1 VATNILMPALS
12 PTMEE
17 GKLARWLVKEG
28 DTVKSGDILAEIET
42 DKATMEFEAVDE
54 GRIGKI
60 LVPEGSEGVKVNA
73 PIAVLLEDGEKPGD
87 VDISAAMKNIG
98 AAVKAEAPKAAPQA
112 PAKVEAPK
120 AEAAPQAPKA
130 ASAPAA
136 SHDGNR
142 IFASPLARRIAQ
154 QKGIDLAALSGSGPR
169 GRIVKSDVEVAKPG
183 VRPAAAAPKG
193 EAGAPSLGVAALP
206 DAKLFYKPGD
216 YDEIPHDSM
225 RKAIARRLTSAK
237 TLIPH
242 YYLSVDC
249 NLDSLMATRAKL
261 NDAGKNAAYK
271 LSVNDFVIKAVAM
284 ALMKHPD
291 INASWTESSILRHKH
306 ADVGVAVALDFG
318 LITPIV
324 FKAETKGLAEI
335 SNEVKSLASRAKE
348 KKLKPQEYEGGG
360 FSVSNLGM
368 FGMKSF
374 TAVINPPQAAILAVG
389 AGEERAVVV
398 DGKVQVATVMTV
410 TMSCDHR
417 VIDGA
422 TGARFL
428 QTFKRF
434 VEEPASMLL

>member
-1 VATNILMPALS
+1 MATNILMPALS

-291 INASWTESSILRHKH
+291 VNASWTESSILRHKH

>member
-1 VATNILMPALS
+1 
-12 PTMEE
+12 
-17 GKLARWLVKEG
+17 
-28 DTVKSGDILAEIET
+28 
-42 DKATMEFEAVDE
+42 EAVDE

-98 AAVKAEAPKAAPQA
+98 AAVKAEAPQA

-242 YYLSVDC
+242 YYLSV
-249 NLDSLMATRAKL
+249 
-261 NDAGKNAAYK
+261 
-271 LSVNDFVIKAVAM
+271 
-284 ALMKHPD
+284 
-291 INASWTESSILRHKH
+291 
-306 ADVGVAVALDFG
+306 
-318 LITPIV
+318 
-324 FKAETKGLAEI
+324 
-335 SNEVKSLASRAKE
+335 
-348 KKLKPQEYEGGG
+348 
-360 FSVSNLGM
+360 
-368 FGMKSF
+368 
-374 TAVINPPQAAILAVG
+374 
-389 AGEERAVVV
+389 
-398 DGKVQVATVMTV
+398 
-410 TMSCDHR
+410 
-417 VIDGA
+417 
-422 TGARFL
+422 
-428 QTFKRF
+428 
-434 VEEPASMLL
+434 